1 MTRNILACYNELF
14 AENAILFSQNTQINS
29 VLADF
34 VSVQYQPLARYVFP
48 TRRRTRIISRCSTIT
63 CTLVGAIAIVHK
75 SQLFTNATIATNAN
89 IRSYRTMIIVPIG
102 FTSRARLPSV
112 LTEQSV
118 GFRRLPFRRIRQV
131 SQAPLRQSATL
142 FSPFSFSL
150 PFQLS
155 MVNTACFRRRESS

>member
-1 MTRNILACYNELF
+1 MARNILACYNELF

-34 VSVQYQPLARYVFP
+34 VSVQYQSLARYVFP

-89 IRSYRTMIIVPIG
+89 IRFII
-102 FTSRARLPSV
+102 SV
-112 LTEQSV
+112 LP
-118 GFRRLPFRRIRQV
+118 RPFPIRQNHI
-131 SQAPLRQSATL
+131 T
-142 FSPFSFSL
+142 FSPR
-150 PFQLS
+150 
-155 MVNTACFRRRESS
+155 NTLTTTRRPKDREAGLGANRRQT